1 MATPPPPKPWRAA
14 AGAGETAVKSTPV
27 ADGSAVKPWDKP
39 GAGQTP
45 SGARTSERATRR
57 EGEGEGEG
65 ERGETDDDD
74 DDDVRAIAPVA
85 TVNNPTG
92 TTATPESRAW
102 ETTNRGTSHGAS
114 PSGYAGTT
122 YGGAPYG
129 GNSMYGGYRGGAYGN
144 SMYGG
149 GYGGYCGGMYGGGM
163 YGGGYGGGMYGG
175 YGGGMYGGH
184 GGGMY
189 GGGMY
194 GQPPM
199 GPYGPGGPPPGAPP
213 LTGWQALMHSLSS
226 VVHLFGKISFLVDEN
241 TQALHFF
248 IMSLLQLLDRGGHLY
263 GEMSRI
269 LLKAMGY
276 PVPPRPPQQF
286 GPPGGPG
293 GFDNRGAPGAASFG
307 DAWGSGD

>member
-1 MATPPPPKPWRAA
+1 
-14 AGAGETAVKSTPV
+14 
-27 ADGSAVKPWDKP
+27 
-39 GAGQTP
+39 
-45 SGARTSERATRR
+45 
-57 EGEGEGEG
+57 
-65 ERGETDDDD
+65 
-74 DDDVRAIAPVA
+74 
-85 TVNNPTG
+85 
-92 TTATPESRAW
+92 
-102 ETTNRGTSHGAS
+102 
-114 PSGYAGTT
+114 
-122 YGGAPYG
+122 
-129 GNSMYGGYRGGAYGN
+129 
-144 SMYGG
+144 
-149 GYGGYCGGMYGGGM
+149 
-163 YGGGYGGGMYGG
+163 MYGG

>member
-1 MATPPPPKPWRAA
+1 M
-14 AGAGETAVKSTPV
+14 
-27 ADGSAVKPWDKP
+27 
-39 GAGQTP
+39 
-45 SGARTSERATRR
+45 
-57 EGEGEGEG
+57 
-65 ERGETDDDD
+65 
-74 DDDVRAIAPVA
+74 A

-102 ETTNRGTSHGAS
+102 ETTNRGTSYAS

-129 GNSMYGGYRGGAYGN
+129 GNSMYGGYRGGLYGN

-149 GYGGYCGGMYGGGM
+149 GYGGYGGHGGYGGGM
-163 YGGGYGGGMYGG
+163 HGGYGGYGGGMYGG
-175 YGGGMYGGH
+175 Y

>member
-57 EGEGEGEG
+57 EGEGEGEGEG

-122 YGGAPYG
+122 YGGAPA
-129 GNSMYGGYRGGAYGN
+129 RGARVGSAVGSSSGFLATCLALGVAATLAYASLGRKFFKGFDRTSYKEDAKLGLTAHWPLLYASSSKFRDEFAAATADPPRDDDDRGAKKD
-144 SMYGG
+144 
-149 GYGGYCGGMYGGGM
+149 
-163 YGGGYGGGMYGG
+163 
-175 YGGGMYGGH
+175 
-184 GGGMY
+184 
-189 GGGMY
+189 
-194 GQPPM
+194 
-199 GPYGPGGPPPGAPP
+199 
-213 LTGWQALMHSLSS
+213 
-226 VVHLFGKISFLVDEN
+226 VDVDVDE
-241 TQALHFF
+241 
-248 IMSLLQLLDRGGHLY
+248 
-263 GEMSRI
+263 
-269 LLKAMGY
+269 
-276 PVPPRPPQQF
+276 
-286 GPPGGPG
+286 
-293 GFDNRGAPGAASFG
+293 
-307 DAWGSGD
+307 

>member
-149 GYGGYCGGMYGGGM
+149 G
-163 YGGGYGGGMYGG
+163 MYGG

>member
-102 ETTNRGTSHGAS
+102 ETTNRGTSHEAS

-144 SMYGG
+144 S
-149 GYGGYCGGMYGGGM
+149 
-163 YGGGYGGGMYGG
+163 
-175 YGGGMYGGH
+175 
-184 GGGMY
+184 MY

>member
-57 EGEGEGEG
+57 EGEGEGEGEG

-149 GYGGYCGGMYGGGM
+149 GYGGY
-163 YGGGYGGGMYGG
+163 
-175 YGGGMYGGH
+175 

-286 GPPGGPG
+286 GPCLLYTSPSPR
-293 GFDNRGAPGAASFG
+293 D
-307 DAWGSGD
+307 

>member
-149 GYGGYCGGMYGGGM
+149 GYGGYGGGMYGGGM

>member
-149 GYGGYCGGMYGGGM
+149 GYGGYGGGV
-163 YGGGYGGGMYGG
+163 YGG

>member
-149 GYGGYCGGMYGGGM
+149 GYGGYGGGMYGGGM
-163 YGGGYGGGMYGG
+163 YGGG
-175 YGGGMYGGH
+175 
-184 GGGMY
+184 Y